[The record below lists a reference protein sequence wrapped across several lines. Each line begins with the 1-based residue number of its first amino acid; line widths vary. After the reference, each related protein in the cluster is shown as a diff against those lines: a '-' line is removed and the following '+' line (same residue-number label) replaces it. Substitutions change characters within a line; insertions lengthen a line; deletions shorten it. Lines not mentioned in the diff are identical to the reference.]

1 MNEQQQM
8 ERLQQGWGYRGQF
21 TWQLPAVGIAFSGG
35 LITVVFTFN
44 IDPTVREL
52 LLKAGAVFAVML
64 NIMLGQNIYYQTV
77 AEDLVERIRSGEK
90 VDADPIPRRKPKG
103 TSYKDEFQHYFSLW
117 GKVPSKTG
125 SVMLALFIAGIPGFI
140 AFLLSCD
147 RQPPEGHLINCNYRW
162 WWTVSLATMSTT

>member
-1 MNEQQQM
+1 MTEQQQM
-8 ERLQQGWGYRGQF
+8 ERLQQGWGYRDQF

-103 TSYKDEFQHYFSLW
+103 TSYKDEFQHYFSL
-117 GKVPSKTG
+117 
-125 SVMLALFIAGIPGFI
+125 
-140 AFLLSCD
+140 
-147 RQPPEGHLINCNYRW
+147 
-162 WWTVSLATMSTT
+162 